1 MVHHCPLLESPVKM
15 AYLQDVQAPLLLN
28 QQTQSVSNIEQVRD
42 LEFKKHNSTIT
53 YKPTHKYG
61 AL

>member
-28 QQTQSVSNIEQVRD
+28 QQTQSVSNIEEMRD
-42 LEFKKHNSTIT
+42 LEFKKKTKT
-53 YKPTHKYG
+53 
-61 AL
+61 AQ

>member
-28 QQTQSVSNIEQVRD
+28 QQTQSVSNIEEVRD
-42 LEFKKHNSTIT
+42 LEFKKQHNNV
-53 YKPTHKYG
+53 
-61 AL
+61 